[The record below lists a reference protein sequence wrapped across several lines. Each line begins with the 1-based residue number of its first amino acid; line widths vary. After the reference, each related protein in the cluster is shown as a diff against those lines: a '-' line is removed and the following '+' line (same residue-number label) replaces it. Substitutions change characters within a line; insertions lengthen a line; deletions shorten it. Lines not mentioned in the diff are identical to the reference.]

1 MPVIDLGSVV
11 GPAGPQGATGATGA
25 TGLQGNPGPNQVTN
39 QTSTNLS
46 GVLFGSQSKV
56 TVKPVDTTG
65 ATEGGTNLISSGAV
79 YTALAPKANQT
90 ELGYYEESNIATR
103 AYEIN
108 EHISLYGNFYKVT
121 APIAVGE
128 TIANGTNC
136 VRTTVGENL
145 GRYVLLY
152 TNSNPGQSFSTQNIG
167 ISGMSGYD
175 FLLIEYRVKSDG
187 AIYDYAI
194 LPTRNNAVAGPM
206 HLYWAGTSAISVG
219 YRTFTATN
227 NAVTVGS
234 GYRRGLS
241 DSSATADD
249 GYMIPVRIYGVKV

>member
-25 TGLQGNPGPNQVTN
+25 QGLQGNPGPNQVTN
-39 QTSTNLS
+39 QTSTNLV
-46 GVLFGSQSKV
+46 GVLQGASGKV
-56 TVKPVDTTG
+56 SVKPVDS
-65 ATEGGTNLISSGAV
+65 APADNSTNLVNSGAV
-79 YTALAPKANQT
+79 YASLVPKANQT

-103 AYEIN
+103 AYVIDDC
-108 EHISLYGNFYKVT
+108 ISLYGNLYRVT

-152 TNSNPGQSFSTQNIG
+152 TNSNPGQSFSTQNIS
-167 ISGMSGYD
+167 IPNMSGYNL
-175 FLLIEYRVKSDG
+175 LLIEYRVKSDG
-187 AIYDYAI
+187 AVYDYAI
-194 LPTRNNAVAGPM
+194 LPTRNSAIVGPM
-206 HLYWAGTSAISVG
+206 HLFWAATSAITVG
-219 YRTFTATN
+219 YRTYTAAS

-249 GYMIPVRIYGVKV
+249 EYMIPVRIYGIKV